1 MAAPSTVY
9 SSNVLKVQQ
18 GSGTPAVLAL
28 LPLSL
33 TEYGSDVNMK
43 ALFYLDE
50 VKHCLDVSGKDVIQA
65 LVKDSGANY
74 LMHAPARL
82 GIGRYYKDGQNYI
95 LLNDGGLNTYGEV
108 ISFSAASNLLKNG
121 ITINAQFKAAYYASN
136 NIAGI
141 RFKVVNKTEYNSGQ
155 LIQIELKATATVNN
169 RPYNVTD
176 ADDYYIQVGD
186 IVEVTPFV
194 QNDEGIK
201 YGTTQSVT
209 ITQEPVEFKYGGT
222 LAAAGTATTTQF
234 NYVRNYDLA
243 VGDTMYEP
251 DGKNTAVNG
260 YYVRVDD
267 NKYFKVS
274 GDKGVISEVGY
285 YVAPVVPGYTI
296 DWSAAVSG
304 SVKTNCTF
312 SATLSSTTDAA
323 TIPAQNVRFNFYKGT
338 DSLYD
343 YIDIPVDAMSVAVGG
358 STYTTADDI
367 VEISLTG
374 DAITKV
380 TAVYNGTEKT
390 IYTN

>member
-82 GIGRYYKDGQNYI
+82 GMGRYYKDGQNYI

-201 YGTTQSVT
+201 YGTTQSVA

-338 DSLYD
+338 GSLYD